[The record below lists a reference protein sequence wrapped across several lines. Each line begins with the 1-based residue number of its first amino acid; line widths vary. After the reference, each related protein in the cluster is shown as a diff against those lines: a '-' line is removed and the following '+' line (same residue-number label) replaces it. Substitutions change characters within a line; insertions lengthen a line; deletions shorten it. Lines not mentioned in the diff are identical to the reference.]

1 MLSLSE
7 FISQNMGMANFLQEK
22 LIQYNNGKKY
32 GQIVFLAGGAGSG
45 KGFALQKFMEKEK
58 FKVRDI
64 DEMKS
69 AFLRLDALT
78 KKYPEIRGLNL
89 SKPEDVFKLHMFI
102 TDKGIKDKTLQ
113 LLFKDKNR
121 DTLPNIVFDITA
133 KDLKAITGVVPLLK
147 KVGYDPRNIHITWI
161 LTNYEVAVKNNAGRE
176 RVVPADIL
184 LKTHIGAA
192 NTMSEIA
199 FKNAVPRDQVD
210 GGIYVVLNNRNNTIV
225 YTDKDGKML
234 KNGKV
239 DMHVKDFTYMQLKK
253 PGKAPEGK
261 ADLMD
266 QLKGWIVANTPKGLD
281 ILAALDDKEEQSKR

>member
-1 MLSLSE
+1 MLSHSD
-7 FISQNMGMANFLQEK
+7 FISQNTGMANFLQEK

-45 KGFALQKFMEKEK
+45 KGFALSKFMEKEK
-58 FKVRDI
+58 FKVRDV
-64 DEMKS
+64 DEMKQ
-69 AFLRLDALT
+69 AFLKLDSLT
-78 KKYPEIRGLNL
+78 KKYPEIRGLDL
-89 SKPEDVFKLHMFI
+89 SKPDDVFKLHMFV

-113 LLFKDKNR
+113 LLFKDKSR

-133 KDLKAITGVVPLLK
+133 KDIKAITGVIPLLQ
-147 KVGYDPRNIHITWI
+147 KVGYDARNIHITWI

-199 FKNAVPRDQVD
+199 FKNAVSRSMVD

-225 YTDKDGKML
+225 YTDKNGKML

-239 DMHVKDFTYMQLKK
+239 DMHVKDFTYMQLKR
-253 PGKAPEGK
+253 PGKAPESKEGV
-261 ADLMD
+261 LG
-266 QLKGWIVANTPKGLD
+266 QLKGWIEANAPRGLET
-281 ILAALDDKEEQSKR
+281 LAALDDKEEQSKR